1 LLTNPIRSGAKETFE
16 YFANNGVDIKV
27 ISGDNPVTVAN
38 IASEAGIS
46 GAGKYID
53 ARNLKTQADIDKA
66 VGVYTVFG
74 RVTPDQ
80 KRMFVKGLKKQGKTV
95 GMTGDGVNDILAL
108 RDADCSI
115 AMASGSEA
123 ASNAAQMVL
132 MDSDF
137 SRMPAVVAEGRRV
150 VNNIIKTATLYLT
163 KNIFSL
169 LLAMFSMISVL
180 QYPLKPSQIT
190 LISIFTIGLPAF
202 VLSLEPNDK
211 KIKGSFLGNVFKMA
225 TPAGITMF
233 ASVSCLLIFGQ
244 VLELKE
250 ASISTAASALV
261 ALVEFMILARV
272 AKPMDK
278 LHLTMMIVMVAG
290 FAYAI
295 IFHNTLFGISPM
307 NWQCVMLLIIFMVAT
322 EAIFRYF
329 YKFTTFLGNTISK
342 EAREARKR
350 KKKNNS

>member
-1 LLTNPIRSGAKETFE
+1 
-16 YFANNGVDIKV
+16 
-27 ISGDNPVTVAN
+27 
-38 IASEAGIS
+38 
-46 GAGKYID
+46 
-53 ARNLKTQADIDKA
+53 
-66 VGVYTVFG
+66 
-74 RVTPDQ
+74 
-80 KRMFVKGLKKQGKTV
+80 
-95 GMTGDGVNDILAL
+95 
-108 RDADCSI
+108 
-115 AMASGSEA
+115 MASGSEA